1 MDKKL
6 RENIILNSLY
16 QILAIFVPLIT
27 APYLGRILK
36 ADQIGTYTYVHSI
49 VGYDFLNVDSLVDT
63 IIYATKNIE
72 ELINIGRD
80 GKKEYGKYDS
90 SEVLPVLEK
99 QLA

>member
-6 RENIILNSLY
+6 RENLILNSLY

-27 APYLGRILK
+27 ATYL
-36 ADQIGTYTYVHSI
+36 
-49 VGYDFLNVDSLVDT
+49 GYDFLNVDSLVDT
-63 IIYATKNIE
+63 IIYATKNID
-72 ELINIGRD
+72 ELINIGRN
-80 GKKEYGKYDS
+80 GQKEYGMYDS